1 MKIDRTTVMILVI
14 AFAAGWWASSRPS
27 PAPTPADRPALKWI
41 AALAKKA
48 LWVAV
53 FLEPTPPEP
62 VEASIHARVDRD
74 GFRILDN
81 GRTL

>member
-1 MKIDRTTVMILVI
+1 MKIDRSTLVVLAI
-14 AFAAGWWASSRPS
+14 AFAAGWWMSA
-27 PAPTPADRPALKWI
+27 PAPRPKPADRPALKWF
-41 AALAKKA
+41 ASVAKKL

-53 FLEPTPPEP
+53 FVEPAPPEP

-81 GRTL
+81 GRTM